1 MSRCE
6 FSITLAAS
14 ATLMDGARWVPAVIT
29 DWYNLF
35 TLALFQAWN
44 LKLPLIFYL
53 LYVLYPWVYSLG
65 RDIPQKINIE
75 F

>member
-1 MSRCE
+1 MSLR
-6 FSITLAAS
+6 ILLALAAS

-35 TLALFQAWN
+35 TFGLFR
-44 LKLPLIFYL
+44 LEPKGLSIFYL
-53 LYVLYPWVYSLG
+53 LYVLYPLG
-65 RDIPQKINIE
+65 LFSQLISWHKINIE